1 MVPLDLP
8 APEVPVRSPPHP
20 RCRSRRRHPD
30 PGCPTVGPAPP
41 WRLRAEASG
50 RPRGS
55 PGGGGRP
62 PELLLWARG
71 VSPTRAAALRAL
83 LGPPGLLGR
92 GGAGG
97 HGAPAGTRR
106 GGERPAVQRRFGITR
121 PTLTRWLRYF
131 REHFPQT
138 LAWRRVAGRLWP
150 PVQSDGLVRDLL
162 SRFVRARGD
171 PEQGLVACLV
181 ALGSRGR

>member
-1 MVPLDLP
+1 MPYCGGPLHRGVYVRKPRGGPADLP
-8 APEVPVRSPPHP
+8 EAAAVRLSFCCG
-20 RCRSRRRHPD
+20 REGCRRR
-30 PGCPTVGPAPP
+30 VLPP
-41 WRLRAEASG
+41 SVLFWGRRVYWGAVVLVVTALRQG
-50 RPRGS
+50 RV
-55 PGGGGRP
+55 
-62 PELLLWARG
+62 EG
-71 VSPTRAAALRAL
+71 VSAQR
-83 LGPPGLLGR
+83 
-92 GGAGG
+92 
-97 HGAPAGTRR
+97 
-106 GGERPAVQRRFGITR
+106 VQRRFGITR